1 MYELKVQNKYGQ
13 ELDLTNNLN
22 YTITSIDGL
31 EPPDATINTT
41 KIATADGSVFNSAF
55 LENRQIIITMAIN
68 YPAEQNRINL
78 YNYFK
83 AKFPMTVYYRN
94 GERNVKING
103 YLQKL
108 QIAFFDMK
116 QTAQAT
122 IICNNPYFED
132 LSPKSTVISKV
143 QSNFEFPF
151 AIEETIPFSEITT
164 ESSIIQNNSDFE
176 IGAIFRIHAFGTISN
191 PIITNN
197 TTNEYF
203 GVNVTLNAGDEVV
216 INTRTG
222 EKSVYKNINGTKTNA
237 IADVNSGSTWLQL
250 APFANDFSLS
260 FTGND
265 DACYC
270 ECEIIQQYEGV

>member
-13 ELDLTNNLN
+13 ELDLSNNPN
-22 YTITSIDGL
+22 YTVTSIDGL

-41 KIATADGSVFNSAF
+41 KIATADGSVFNSAY

-132 LSPKSTVISKV
+132 LFPKVTVISKV
-143 QSNFEFPF
+143 QSQFEFPF
-151 AIEETIPFSEITT
+151 AIEEPIPFSTIV
-164 ESSIIQNNSDFE
+164 NNSVVDNQSDFE
-176 IGAIFRIHAFGTISN
+176 IGGVFTIHATDTISN
-191 PIITNN
+191 PTIFNR
-197 TTNEYF
+197 TTNEF
-203 GVNVTLNAGDEVV
+203 FAVNVTLNAGDEVV

-222 EKSVYKNINGTKTNA
+222 EKSVYKILNGVKTNA
-237 IADVNSGSTWLQL
+237 LNEVQIGSKWLQL
-250 APFANDFSLS
+250 APQDNDFIFS
-260 FTGND
+260 FTGYY

-270 ECEIIQQYEGV
+270 ECEIVQLYEGV